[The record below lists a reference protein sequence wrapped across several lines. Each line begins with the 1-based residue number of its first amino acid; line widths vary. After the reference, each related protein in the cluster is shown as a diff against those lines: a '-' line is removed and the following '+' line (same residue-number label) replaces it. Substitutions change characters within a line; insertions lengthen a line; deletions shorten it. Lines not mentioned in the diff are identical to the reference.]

1 MAQSLPTPYGLQ
13 LDLHSFLQDLS
24 HSHLEAYSAGV
35 HEFCGLQACPF
46 LALGRDPLQAF
57 SKIAKGSRDG
67 VFTATH
73 AGLRLITP
81 AMQMEAARAMRPD
94 AVAALSA
101 EVPAA
106 MSGKAAV
113 EASKRG
119 LCWLDTCLQAMA
131 EEPVLQ
137 GATQMW
143 ASVQGGRHIELRSE
157 NAAAATSRQGVQGVV
172 IGGLGTGESPEQ
184 QREMLRASI
193 AAVPDHL
200 PRMASGMG
208 SSPQDMLFAVS
219 QGVDLL
225 DGSMAIVAT
234 LRGHALSL
242 GHGDCH
248 STPPPVPHA
257 PPAGPFESPNADG
270 KRRLSAASADRRP
283 NGSSGAP
290 PACSKAEVGDNAA
303 GESMRGDFP
312 TGQTAASGMGNPV
325 SASPE
330 ALANSPESADHAQGD
345 SLDGQQPLPAVNSAN
360 ARRVGSDAAAP
371 VPTADGLAERHALDE
386 QSGLGTGST
395 QGTPAAGDLAHH
407 PSVSLSH
414 ENAAH
419 VTAHGDGTK
428 RLLDEA
434 GEHSGHRDESNPQ
447 LAGSA
452 QPASPSDT
460 ASADK
465 SVRSSRGKTQEVPAQ
480 PGRLDSGPG
489 TAKKTLARLQYGPE
503 QSDKDTGKPPWVL
516 DLWRSVYAHDA
527 RPLVPGCSC
536 YACRRHSRAYLH
548 HLLQTQEM
556 LAQVL
561 LELHNTHQALHLFS
575 AIQRAVRQGCLVEL
589 QISLGLL

>member
-1 MAQSLPTPYGLQ
+1 M
-13 LDLHSFLQDLS
+13 
-24 HSHLEAYSAGV
+24 
-35 HEFCGLQACPF
+35 
-46 LALGRDPLQAF
+46 
-57 SKIAKGSRDG
+57 
-67 VFTATH
+67 
-73 AGLRLITP
+73 
-81 AMQMEAARAMRPD
+81 
-94 AVAALSA
+94 
-101 EVPAA
+101 
-106 MSGKAAV
+106 
-113 EASKRG
+113 
-119 LCWLDTCLQAMA
+119 
-131 EEPVLQ
+131 
-137 GATQMW
+137 
-143 ASVQGGRHIELRSE
+143 
-157 NAAAATSRQGVQGVV
+157 
-172 IGGLGTGESPEQ
+172 
-184 QREMLRASI
+184 
-193 AAVPDHL
+193 
-200 PRMASGMG
+200 
-208 SSPQDMLFAVS
+208 
-219 QGVDLL
+219 DLL

-248 STPPPVPHA
+248 STPPLVPHA

-270 KRRLSAASADRRP
+270 KSRLSAASADRRP

-303 GESMRGDFP
+303 GESMRGDFL

-345 SLDGQQPLPAVNSAN
+345 SPDGQQPLPAVNSAN
-360 ARRVGSDAAAP
+360 ARRAGSDAAAP

-386 QSGLGTGST
+386 QSGAAAAAGKGLSGAHPGHANPSTTQSGGCCIQALQQAGSKGGLEQQQHVSSLGRASLQDAGQPGKGCGEDSAGLASGCDQPQIADHESLQQHDLSVESACLDHQEAPCSPLEHLSLGDSQALDGSDGEFAGLGTGST

-527 RPLVPGCSC
+527 RPLVPGC
-536 YACRRHSRAYLH
+536 R
-548 HLLQTQEM
+548 
-556 LAQVL
+556 
-561 LELHNTHQALHLFS
+561 
-575 AIQRAVRQGCLVEL
+575 
-589 QISLGLL
+589 